1 MSIAGQIVTVTGAS
15 LLSVPRRPGNSMAIV
30 ISIAGVVAVLICVFA
45 MYLGFRVTIQG
56 DGQPDRAVIMAR
68 QANDE
73 GDSSLSRD
81 NLNTIRTAPGIRH
94 DATGQPLASGE
105 VVFSVPA
112 SRKRDQSDVNITLRS
127 VSSQFFAMRPEL
139 KIVAGR
145 MYHPGV
151 HELMAGAAARAQFA
165 GLNVGERVRMQGG
178 DWTVIGVFAGANG
191 ARESELVGDAETLLS
206 AYRNDTYN
214 IAVVSLESPAS
225 LEKVK
230 TYLNA
235 DASLVVDTRSE
246 PAYLATASGT
256 VNTLLRLVTFSI
268 GSIMALG
275 ALFGA
280 LNSMHAAV
288 AARTVELAT
297 LRAIGFAPVAVATA
311 VLAEALVL
319 ALIGAAIGTLV
330 AYAGFNGA
338 VISTLG
344 GSLWDSQL
352 VYSLTVSPTLIAIA
366 VAVAC
371 ALGILGG
378 LFPAIRA
385 SRTNI
390 ATALHET

>member
-1 MSIAGQIVTVTGAS
+1 
-15 LLSVPRRPGNSMAIV
+15 
-30 ISIAGVVAVLICVFA
+30 

-112 SRKRDQSDVNITLRS
+112 SRKRDQSDVNITLRG

-311 VLAEALVL
+311 VLAEALIL